1 MRLAVLPLA
10 ALLGT
15 LLAATPATAQ
25 IVINGS
31 HQASASQRDRG
42 APMARSGWSGELAMI
57 DRDAR
62 EDRAAGHISRREA
75 RSIHRQ
81 TALIRSLGD
90 TYASDGLTDA
100 EIAVLESQAFAL
112 RDLVRAPNRPAP
124 PPRRGR

>member
-10 ALLGT
+10 LII
-15 LLAATPATAQ
+15 ATPAAAQ

-31 HQASASQRDRG
+31 HQASASQIERG

-62 EDRAAGHISRREA
+62 EDRAAGAISHREA

-81 TALIRSLGD
+81 TALIRSLGS
-90 TYASDGLTDA
+90 TYASDGLADA
-100 EIAVLESQAFAL
+100 EIAALESQAFAL
-112 RDLVRAPNRPAP
+112 RDLAQAPNRPVP
-124 PPRRGR
+124 QRRGR

>member
-1 MRLAVLPLA
+1 MRLAILPLVF
-10 ALLGT
+10 LFT
-15 LLAATPATAQ
+15 FTPAAAQ

-31 HQASASQRDRG
+31 HQAGASQRDRG

-62 EDRAAGHISRREA
+62 EDRAAGNISRREA

-81 TALIRSLGD
+81 TALIRSLGA

-100 EIAVLESQAFAL
+100 EIAALESQAFAL
-112 RDLVRAPNRPAP
+112 RDLSQAPNRPVP
-124 PPRRGR
+124 QRRGH

>member
-1 MRLAVLPLA
+1 MRFAVLPLA
-10 ALLGT
+10 LIVASP
-15 LLAATPATAQ
+15 AAAQ

-42 APMARSGWSGELAMI
+42 APMQRSGWRGELGMI

-62 EDRAAGHISRREA
+62 EDRAAGNISRREA

-81 TALIRSLGD
+81 TALVRSLGS
-90 TYASDGLTDA
+90 TYAADGLTDA
-100 EIAVLESQAFAL
+100 ELAVLEAQAFAV
-112 RDLVRAPNRPAP
+112 RDLARAPNRPVP